1 MGEKKMREIADFLFE
16 VGMLK
21 KTPRSGFQFL
31 GSGCESVAE
40 HVLRTLYIGYVLCKM
55 DSEADELKVLRLCLM
70 HDLPE
75 ARTGDMNYV
84 NKKYV
89 TVDEKKAIRELAE
102 PLFFGAEIEA
112 ALDEF
117 NGKET
122 REALLARDADQ
133 LALILQLKECG
144 DLGNKY
150 SREWIRFAVLRLT
163 TENARSLAAT
173 ILDTDSS
180 NWWFKDK
187 SDWWVNGNQDRRRE
201 KMNRKGRRSLL
212 FRPFVGAGVVL
223 FLTLP

>member
-1 MGEKKMREIADFLFE
+1 
-16 VGMLK
+16 
-21 KTPRSGFQFL
+21 
-31 GSGCESVAE
+31 
-40 HVLRTLYIGYVLCKM
+40 
-55 DSEADELKVLRLCLM
+55 M

-133 LALILQLKECG
+133 LALILQLKECD

-163 TENARSLAAT
+163 TETARSLAAT

-187 SDWWVNGNQDRRRE
+187 SDWWVNGNHGSSSE
-201 KMNRKGRRSLL
+201 KI
-212 FRPFVGAGVVL
+212 
-223 FLTLP
+223 

>member
-1 MGEKKMREIADFLFE
+1 MNEIADFLFE
-16 VGMLK
+16 VGMLN

-55 DSEADELKVLRLCLM
+55 EPQVDELKVLRLCLV

-89 TVDEKKAIRELAE
+89 TVDEKKAIRELAS
-102 PLFFGAEIEA
+102 PLFFGEELES
-112 ALDEF
+112 ALAEF
-117 NGKET
+117 NGKKT
-122 REALLARDADQ
+122 KEALIARDADQ

-150 SREWIRFAVLRLT
+150 SNEWIRFALRRLST
-163 TENARSLAAT
+163 AKAKELAES
-173 ILDTDSS
+173 ILATDSS

-187 SDWWVNGNQDRRRE
+187 GDWWVNGNNSHE
-201 KMNRKGRRSLL
+201 
-212 FRPFVGAGVVL
+212 
-223 FLTLP
+223 